1 MIPNGKLVLGQTSGF
16 NYMRYGIK
24 LEGREVRTLL
34 KQNEFEYK
42 DIWNEDKNSSSSS
55 LSSSSEKPNTPAKKK
70 KIIKRTKK
78 IEWDGPHQDKFIP
91 GVAKEYKGK
100 RISTLEEAKRISIE
114 LGDKSTGFTKKKFYS
129 IRNGKTLRKAVGEVS
144 WIKK

>member
-1 MIPNGKLVLGQTSGF
+1 MK
-16 NYMRYGIK
+16 
-24 LEGREVRTLL
+24 TLL
-34 KQNEFEYK
+34 KQNDFVYK
-42 DIWNEDKNSSSSS
+42 DIWVERKKSSPK
-55 LSSSSEKPNTPAKKK
+55 LKKTPK
-70 KIIKRTKK
+70 TKK

-100 RISTLEEAKRISIE
+100 RISTLEDAKRISIE

-144 WIKK
+144 WIKLNPKI